1 MGALST
7 FRNLAGGRLPPLT
20 RTALLCGL
28 SAFVGALVFFSPG
41 AGGRPAARPLTQ
53 GVRLV
58 PPGDVR
64 TESVVLLD
72 SSAVYLPA
80 PSKAAKSGRG
90 EVGQPEDT
98 PFAKATP
105 ILQFD
110 PAKPLGEDSTL
121 QVPRQTI
128 PAAAQAIPLAAQEP
142 LTTFGS
148 KGFRDLKIEPRAAFF
163 EVFTMEGGY
172 KSVINGKIAHFY
184 DKNESSSVSFDKNA
198 PLGGNF
204 EVILSVDSLGQAPLG
219 AVLRHSGSKA
229 LDDAVRRW
237 AGSIPW
243 GQRLPPGVYRLV
255 VGP

>member
-28 SAFVGALVFFSPG
+28 SVFIAALVFFSPG

-58 PPGDVR
+58 SPGDAR

-72 SSAVYLPA
+72 SSAVYLPSPA
-80 PSKAAKSGRG
+80 KSSKAGRG
-90 EVGQPEDT
+90 EVGQPEDA
-98 PFAKATP
+98 PFAASPP

-110 PAKPLGEDSTL
+110 PAKPLGKDSML
-121 QVPRQTI
+121 QVPRHTA
-128 PAAAQAIPLAAQEP
+128 PTAVQAIPLVAQEP

-148 KGFRDLKIEPRAAFF
+148 AGFRDVKLEPRTAFF
-163 EVFTMEGGY
+163 EVLPIQGGNNSVISG
-172 KSVINGKIAHFY
+172 KIEHFDIKKDNNSVIN
-184 DKNESSSVSFDKNA
+184 DKNA
-198 PLGGNF
+198 PLSGYF

-219 AVLRHSGSKA
+219 AVLRYSGSKA
-229 LDDAVRRW
+229 QDEAVQRW
-237 AGSIPW
+237 AASVEW
-243 GQRLPPGVYRLV
+243 AKRLPPGVYRLI

>member
-41 AGGRPAARPLTQ
+41 AGGRPAAQPLTQ

-80 PSKAAKSGRG
+80 PTKAAKAGRG
-90 EVGQPEDT
+90 EVGQPEDA
-98 PFAKATP
+98 PFAASSP

-110 PAKPLGEDSTL
+110 PAKPLGKDSML
-121 QVPRQTI
+121 QVPRQAI
-128 PAAAQAIPLAAQEP
+128 PAPAQAIPLTAQEP

-148 KGFRDLKIEPRAAFF
+148 QGFRDVKLEPRAAFF
-163 EVFTMEGGY
+163 EIYPIQGGY
-172 KSVINGKIAHFY
+172 KSLLNGKITHLV
-184 DKNESSSVSFDKNA
+184 DEKSKNLDFFSKNT
-198 PLGGNF
+198 PQGGSF

-219 AVLRHSGSKA
+219 AILRHTGSKP
-229 LDDAVRRW
+229 LDEAVRRW
-237 AGSIPW
+237 AATIEW

>member
-80 PSKAAKSGRG
+80 PSKVAKSGRG

-172 KSVINGKIAHFY
+172 KSVINGKIAHFD
-184 DKNESSSVSFDKNA
+184 DKNKSSDVSFDKNA

>member
-20 RTALLCGL
+20 RTALLCGF

-41 AGGRPAARPLTQ
+41 AGGRPAARPLAQ
-53 GVRLV
+53 GIRLV

-80 PSKAAKSGRG
+80 PSKSAKSGRG

-163 EVFTMEGGY
+163 EVFSMEGGY
-172 KSVINGKIAHFY
+172 KSLINGKIAHFD
-184 DKNESSSVSFDKNA
+184 DKNKTSEVRFDKNA

-237 AGSIPW
+237 AGTIPW

>member
-80 PSKAAKSGRG
+80 PSKVAKSGRG

-172 KSVINGKIAHFY
+172 KSVINGKIAHLD
-184 DKNESSSVSFDKNA
+184 DKNKSSDVNFDKNA
-198 PLGGNF
+198 PRGGNF

>member
-28 SAFVGALVFFSPG
+28 SVFIAALVFFSPG

-58 PPGDVR
+58 SPGDAR

-72 SSAVYLPA
+72 SSAVYLPSPA
-80 PSKAAKSGRG
+80 KSSKAGRG
-90 EVGQPEDT
+90 EVGQPEDA
-98 PFAKATP
+98 PFAASPP

-110 PAKPLGEDSTL
+110 PAKPLGKDSML
-121 QVPRQTI
+121 QVPRQTA
-128 PAAAQAIPLAAQEP
+128 PAAAQAIPLVAQEP

-148 KGFRDLKIEPRAAFF
+148 AGFRDVKLSPRTAFF
-163 EVFTMEGGY
+163 EVLPLQGGNN
-172 KSVINGKIAHFY
+172 SIN
-184 DKNESSSVSFDKNA
+184 DKNA
-198 PLGGNF
+198 PLGGYF

-219 AVLRHSGSKA
+219 AVLRSSGSKA
-229 LDDAVRRW
+229 HDEAVQRW
-237 AGSIPW
+237 AASVEW
-243 GQRLPPGVYRLV
+243 GKRLPPGVYRLI

>member
-28 SAFVGALVFFSPG
+28 IAFVGALVFFSPG
-41 AGGRPAARPLTQ
+41 AGGRPAAQPLTQ

-80 PSKAAKSGRG
+80 PARSAKAGRG
-90 EVGQPEDT
+90 VVGQPEDA
-98 PFAKATP
+98 PFAASSP

-110 PAKPLGEDSTL
+110 PAKPLGKDSML
-121 QVPRQTI
+121 QVPRQAI
-128 PAAAQAIPLAAQEP
+128 PGAAQAIPLTAQEP

-148 KGFRDLKIEPRAAFF
+148 QGFRDVKLEPRAAFF
-163 EVFTMEGGY
+163 EIYPVQGGY
-172 KSVINGKIAHFY
+172 KPLINGKITHLDQKTNTNEVNFS
-184 DKNESSSVSFDKNA
+184 KNT
-198 PLGGNF
+198 PLVGSF

-219 AVLRHSGSKA
+219 AILRHTGSKT
-229 LDDAVRRW
+229 LDEAVQRW
-237 AGSIPW
+237 ATSIEW

>member
-1 MGALST
+1 MVALST

-80 PSKAAKSGRG
+80 PSKVAKSGRG

-172 KSVINGKIAHFY
+172 KSVINGKIAHFD
-184 DKNESSSVSFDKNA
+184 DKNKSSDVSFDKNA

>member
-1 MGALST
+1 MGALTT

-41 AGGRPAARPLTQ
+41 AGGRPAAQPITQ

-80 PSKAAKSGRG
+80 PTRAAKAGRG
-90 EVGQPEDT
+90 EVGQPEDA
-98 PFAKATP
+98 PFAASSP

-110 PAKPLGEDSTL
+110 PAKPLGKDSML
-121 QVPRQTI
+121 QVPRQAI
-128 PAAAQAIPLAAQEP
+128 PAPAQAIPLIAQEP

-148 KGFRDLKIEPRAAFF
+148 QGFRDVKLEPRVAFF
-163 EVFTMEGGY
+163 EVFPIQGGY
-172 KSVINGKIAHFY
+172 KSLLNGKITHLVT
-184 DKNESSSVSFDKNA
+184 KNPENQVFFSKYA
-198 PLGGNF
+198 PQAGSF

-219 AVLRHSGSKA
+219 AILRHTGSKP
-229 LDDAVRRW
+229 LDEAVRRW
-237 AGSIPW
+237 AATVEW

>member
-172 KSVINGKIAHFY
+172 KSVFNGKIAHFD
-184 DKNESSSVSFDKNA
+184 DKNKASNISFDKNA

>member
-28 SAFVGALVFFSPG
+28 TAFVGALVFFSPG
-41 AGGRPAARPLTQ
+41 AGGRPAAQPLTQ

-58 PPGDVR
+58 PPGDAR

-80 PSKAAKSGRG
+80 PAKVGKAGRG
-90 EVGQPEDT
+90 EVGQPEDA
-98 PFAKATP
+98 PFAASSP

-110 PAKPLGEDSTL
+110 PAKPLGKDSML
-121 QVPRQTI
+121 QVPRPVV
-128 PAAAQAIPLAAQEP
+128 PAPAQAIPLTAQEP

-148 KGFRDLKIEPRAAFF
+148 QGFRDVKLEPRAAFF
-163 EVFTMEGGY
+163 EVYPLQGGY
-172 KSVINGKIAHFY
+172 KSLINGKITHFVG
-184 DKNESSSVSFDKNA
+184 KNEDNRATFSRNTPSGGSFEA
-198 PLGGNF
+198 
-204 EVILSVDSLGQAPLG
+204 ILSVDSLVQAPLG
-219 AVLRHSGSKA
+219 AVLRHSGSKT
-229 LDDAVRRW
+229 LDEAVRRW
-237 AGSIPW
+237 AATIEW

>member
-41 AGGRPAARPLTQ
+41 AGGRPAAQPITQ

-80 PSKAAKSGRG
+80 PTKAAKAGRG
-90 EVGQPEDT
+90 EVGQPEDA
-98 PFAKATP
+98 PFAASGP

-110 PAKPLGEDSTL
+110 PAKPLGKDSML
-121 QVPRQTI
+121 QVPRQAI
-128 PAAAQAIPLAAQEP
+128 PAPAQAIPLTAQEP

-148 KGFRDLKIEPRAAFF
+148 QGFRDVKLEPRVAFF
-163 EVFTMEGGY
+163 EVFPIQGGY
-172 KSVINGKIAHFY
+172 KSLLNGKITHLVS
-184 DKNESSSVSFDKNA
+184 KNSDNQVFFSKNA
-198 PLGGNF
+198 PQAGSF

-219 AVLRHSGSKA
+219 AILRHTGSKSM
-229 LDDAVRRW
+229 DEAVRRW
-237 AGSIPW
+237 AATVEW

>member
-110 PAKPLGEDSTL
+110 PAKPLGQDSTL

-163 EVFTMEGGY
+163 EVFAMEGGY
-172 KSVINGKIAHFY
+172 KSIFNGKIAHLGDDNKTSGVNFE
-184 DKNESSSVSFDKNA
+184 NNA
-198 PLGGNF
+198 PIGGNF

-237 AGSIPW
+237 AVSIPW

>member
-80 PSKAAKSGRG
+80 PSKVAKSGRG

-172 KSVINGKIAHFY
+172 KSVINGKIAHFD
-184 DKNESSSVSFDKNA
+184 DKNKSSDVIFDKNA

>member
-41 AGGRPAARPLTQ
+41 AGGRPAAQPITQ

-80 PSKAAKSGRG
+80 PTKAAKAGRG
-90 EVGQPEDT
+90 EVGQPEDA
-98 PFAKATP
+98 PFAASGP

-110 PAKPLGEDSTL
+110 PAKPLGKDSML
-121 QVPRQTI
+121 QVPRQAI
-128 PAAAQAIPLAAQEP
+128 PAPAQAIPLTAQEP

-148 KGFRDLKIEPRAAFF
+148 QGFRDVKLEPRVAFF
-163 EVFTMEGGY
+163 EVFPIQGGY
-172 KSVINGKIAHFY
+172 KSLLNGKITHLVS
-184 DKNESSSVSFDKNA
+184 KNSDNQVFFSINA
-198 PLGGNF
+198 PQAGSF

-219 AVLRHSGSKA
+219 AILRHTGSKSM
-229 LDDAVRRW
+229 DEAVRRW
-237 AGSIPW
+237 AATVEW

>member
-20 RTALLCGL
+20 RTALLCGF

-41 AGGRPAARPLTQ
+41 AGGRPAARPLAQ
-53 GVRLV
+53 GIRLV

-80 PSKAAKSGRG
+80 PSKSAKSGRG

-163 EVFTMEGGY
+163 EVFSMEGGY
-172 KSVINGKIAHFY
+172 KSLINGKIAHFD
-184 DKNESSSVSFDKNA
+184 DKNKTSEVSFDKNA

-219 AVLRHSGSKA
+219 AVLRHSSSKA

-237 AGSIPW
+237 AGTIPW

>member
-20 RTALLCGL
+20 RTALVCGL
-28 SAFVGALVFFSPG
+28 STFVGALVFFSPG
-41 AGGRPAARPLTQ
+41 AGGRPAARPIAQ

-80 PSKAAKSGRG
+80 PAKASKAGRG
-90 EVGQPEDT
+90 EVGQPEDS
-98 PFAKATP
+98 PFAAATP

-110 PAKPLGEDSTL
+110 PAKPLGKDSML
-121 QVPRQTI
+121 QVPRQVI
-128 PAAAQAIPLAAQEP
+128 PAPALAIPLTAQEP

-148 KGFRDLKIEPRAAFF
+148 QGFRDVKLEPRAAFF
-163 EVFTMEGGY
+163 EVFPIQRGY
-172 KSVINGKIAHFY
+172 KSIISGKITHLI
-184 DKNESSSVSFDKNA
+184 DKNEASGGLLNKNSSF
-198 PLGGNF
+198 GENF

-219 AVLRHSGSKA
+219 TVLRHTGSRTM
-229 LDDAVRRW
+229 DEAVRRW
-237 AGSIPW
+237 AATIQW

>member
-20 RTALLCGL
+20 RTALLCGF

-41 AGGRPAARPLTQ
+41 AGGRPAARPLAQ
-53 GVRLV
+53 GIRLV

-80 PSKAAKSGRG
+80 PSKSAKSGRG
-90 EVGQPEDT
+90 EVGQPEDS

-163 EVFTMEGGY
+163 EVFSMEGGY
-172 KSVINGKIAHFY
+172 KSLINGKIAHFD
-184 DKNESSSVSFDKNA
+184 DKNKTSEVSFDKNA

-237 AGSIPW
+237 AGTIPW

>member
-28 SAFVGALVFFSPG
+28 SVFVGALVFFSPG
-41 AGGRPAARPLTQ
+41 AGGRPAALPLTQ

-58 PPGDVR
+58 PPGDAR

-80 PSKAAKSGRG
+80 LARSANTGRG
-90 EVGQPEDT
+90 LVGQPEDA
-98 PFAKATP
+98 PFPASLP

-110 PAKPLGEDSTL
+110 PAKQLGTDSRL
-121 QVPRQTI
+121 QVPPQLV
-128 PAAAQAIPLAAQEP
+128 PSAAQAVPLTAQEP

-148 KGFRDLKIEPRAAFF
+148 QGFRDLKLEPRAAFF
-163 EVFTMEGGY
+163 EVFPMQGGY
-172 KSVINGKIAHFY
+172 KSLINGKITLFGE
-184 DKNESSSVSFDKNA
+184 KINEIEVNSSKNA

-219 AVLRHSGSKA
+219 AVLRRSGSKP
-229 LDDAVRRW
+229 LDEDVRRW
-237 AGSIPW
+237 AASIEW

>member
-20 RTALLCGL
+20 RTALLCGF

-41 AGGRPAARPLTQ
+41 AGGRPAARPLAQ
-53 GVRLV
+53 GIRLV

-80 PSKAAKSGRG
+80 PSKSAKSGRG

-163 EVFTMEGGY
+163 EVFSMEGGY
-172 KSVINGKIAHFY
+172 KSLINGKIAHFD
-184 DKNESSSVSFDKNA
+184 DKNKTSEVSFDKNA

-237 AGSIPW
+237 AGTIPW

>member
-41 AGGRPAARPLTQ
+41 AGGRPAAQPITQ

-80 PSKAAKSGRG
+80 PTKAAKAGRG
-90 EVGQPEDT
+90 EVGQPEDA
-98 PFAKATP
+98 PFAASQP

-110 PAKPLGEDSTL
+110 PAKPLGRDSML
-121 QVPRQTI
+121 QVPPQAI
-128 PAAAQAIPLAAQEP
+128 PSPAQAIPLTAQEP

-148 KGFRDLKIEPRAAFF
+148 QGFRDVKLEPRVAFF
-163 EVFTMEGGY
+163 EVFPIQGGY
-172 KSVINGKIAHFY
+172 KSLLNGKITHLVDNKLENRDF
-184 DKNESSSVSFDKNA
+184 FTKNA
-198 PLGGNF
+198 PQGGSF

-219 AVLRHSGSKA
+219 AILRHTGSKP
-229 LDDAVRRW
+229 LDEAVRRW
-237 AGSIPW
+237 AATIEW

>member
-20 RTALLCGL
+20 RTALLCGF

-41 AGGRPAARPLTQ
+41 AGGRPAARPLAQ
-53 GVRLV
+53 GIRLV

-80 PSKAAKSGRG
+80 PSKSAKSGRG

-163 EVFTMEGGY
+163 EVFSMEGGY
-172 KSVINGKIAHFY
+172 KSLINGKIAHFY
-184 DKNESSSVSFDKNA
+184 DKNKTSEVSFDKNA

-237 AGSIPW
+237 AGMIPW

>member
-28 SAFVGALVFFSPG
+28 TAFVGALVFFSPG
-41 AGGRPAARPLTQ
+41 AGGHPAARPLTQ

-80 PSKAAKSGRG
+80 PSKVAKSGRG

-172 KSVINGKIAHFY
+172 KSVINGKIAHFD
-184 DKNESSSVSFDKNA
+184 DKNKSSDVIFDKNA

>member
-1 MGALST
+1 
-7 FRNLAGGRLPPLT
+7 
-20 RTALLCGL
+20 
-28 SAFVGALVFFSPG
+28 
-41 AGGRPAARPLTQ
+41 
-53 GVRLV
+53 LV

-72 SSAVYLPA
+72 SSAVFLPA
-80 PSKAAKSGRG
+80 PSKVAKPGRG

-110 PAKPLGEDSTL
+110 PTKPPSDDSTL
-121 QVPRQTI
+121 QVPRQII
-128 PAAAQAIPLAAQEP
+128 PSAAQAIPLSAQEP

-148 KGFRDLKIEPRAAFF
+148 KGFRDIKTEPRAAFF
-163 EVFTMEGGY
+163 EVFPMEGGY
-172 KSVINGKIAHFY
+172 KSIINGKIAHFV
-184 DKNESSSVSFDKNA
+184 DKNKTYDVSFGKNS
-198 PLGGNF
+198 PIGGNF

-229 LDDAVRRW
+229 LDDVVRRW
-237 AGSIPW
+237 AESIPW

>member
-1 MGALST
+1 
-7 FRNLAGGRLPPLT
+7 
-20 RTALLCGL
+20 
-28 SAFVGALVFFSPG
+28 
-41 AGGRPAARPLTQ
+41 
-53 GVRLV
+53 
-58 PPGDVR
+58 
-64 TESVVLLD
+64 VLLD

-80 PSKAAKSGRG
+80 PSKVAKSGRG

-172 KSVINGKIAHFY
+172 KSVINGKIAHFD
-184 DKNESSSVSFDKNA
+184 DKNKSSDVNFDKNA
-198 PLGGNF
+198 PRGGNF

>member
-20 RTALLCGL
+20 RTALLCGF

-41 AGGRPAARPLTQ
+41 AGGRPAARPLTH

-80 PSKAAKSGRG
+80 PSKAAKSARG
-90 EVGQPEDT
+90 EVGQPEDA
-98 PFAKATP
+98 PFTKAAP

-128 PAAAQAIPLAAQEP
+128 PAAAQAIPLAAQDP
-142 LTTFGS
+142 FATFGS
-148 KGFRDLKIEPRAAFF
+148 KGFRDLQIEPRAAFF
-163 EVFTMEGGY
+163 EILPIEGGY
-172 KSVINGKIAHFY
+172 KSIINGKITHS
-184 DKNESSSVSFDKNA
+184 DLKNNTLINSFDKKS
-198 PLGGNF
+198 PTDGIY
-204 EVILSVDSLGQAPLG
+204 EVILSVDELGQAPLG
-219 AVLRHSGSKA
+219 AVLRHSGTKDW
-229 LDDAVRRW
+229 DDAIRRW
-237 AGSIPW
+237 AGTIPW